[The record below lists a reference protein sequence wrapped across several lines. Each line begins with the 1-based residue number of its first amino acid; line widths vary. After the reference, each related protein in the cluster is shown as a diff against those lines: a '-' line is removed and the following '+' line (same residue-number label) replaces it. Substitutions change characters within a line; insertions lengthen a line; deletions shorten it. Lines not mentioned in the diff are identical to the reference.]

1 MQTQTPK
8 KLRTRRP
15 SCAPIKFTPIRAH
28 GNTDSADTI
37 FMEQV
42 TTLTYWSRA
51 TNPMGDDELLALLR
65 VSRRNNASRGLTGL
79 LLYRDQCFLQ
89 VLEGPEGNIE
99 SVIKTIEADPR
110 HHSVRI
116 LRREVGPRQFG
127 NWQMGFENLDSETD
141 QIENSNL
148 MKLQFDP
155 DYFGANPSTAQTL
168 ILCFRGIAN
177 PAVLESLGH

>member
-1 MQTQTPK
+1 MPSSAPVK
-8 KLRTRRP
+8 FKRTR
-15 SCAPIKFTPIRAH
+15 AH
-28 GNTDSADTI
+28 EYPPSADTLL
-37 FMEQV
+37 MEQV

-89 VLEGPEGNIE
+89 VLEGPEREIV
-99 SVIKTIEADPR
+99 SVIEKIEADPR
-110 HHSVRI
+110 HHSFRT
-116 LRREVGPRQFG
+116 LNREVGQRQFG
-127 NWQMGFENLDSETD
+127 AWQMGFENLDSETD
-141 QIENSNL
+141 QMENSNV

-155 DYFGANPSTAQTL
+155 DYFGANPSAVQTL

-177 PAVLESLGH
+177 PSVVASLGN